1 MIELNKNIIKPYAVS
16 ILLTLAVG
24 GVGGFLTSL
33 GMDTFDA
40 LTKPPFTPPSF
51 LFPIVWTV
59 LFILMGVGAARIY
72 LTEPTAAR
80 NRALIVYVVQL
91 AVNFL
96 WSVIF
101 FNLQAYGF
109 AFFWL
114 ILLWVLIL
122 TMIYLFGKVD
132 KPAALMQIPYAIW
145 VAFAGYLNLMIW
157 LLNR

>member
-1 MIELNKNIIKPYAVS
+1 MNKSKIKPYAVS

-24 GVGGFLTSL
+24 GLSGFLTSM
-33 GMDTFDA
+33 GMDSFDA
-40 LTKPPFTPPSF
+40 LTKPPLTPPSF

-59 LFILMGVGAARIY
+59 LFILMGVGAARVF

-96 WSVIF
+96 WSIIF

-122 TMIYLFGKVD
+122 TMIYLFCKVD
-132 KPAALMQIPYAIW
+132 KPASLIQIPYAIW
-145 VAFAGYLNLMIW
+145 VTFAGYLNLMIW
-157 LLNR
+157 LMNR

>member
-1 MIELNKNIIKPYAVS
+1 MNKNKIKPYAVS

-24 GVGGFLTSL
+24 GLSGFLTSL
-33 GMDTFDA
+33 GMDSFDA
-40 LTKPPFTPPSF
+40 LTKPPLTLPSF

-59 LFILMGVGAARIY
+59 LFVLTGVGAARIC

-80 NRALIVYVVQL
+80 NRALTVYVVQL

-122 TMIYLFGKVD
+122 TMICLFCKVD

-145 VAFAGYLNLMIW
+145 VTFAGYLNLMIW

>member
-1 MIELNKNIIKPYAVS
+1 MNKSKIKPYAVS

-24 GVGGFLTSL
+24 GLSGFLTSM
-33 GMDTFDA
+33 GMDSFDA
-40 LTKPPFTPPSF
+40 LTKPPLTPPSF

-59 LFILMGVGAARIY
+59 LFILMGVGAARIFM
-72 LTEPTAAR
+72 TEPTAAR

-96 WSVIF
+96 WSIIF

-122 TMIYLFGKVD
+122 TMIYLFCKVD
-132 KPAALMQIPYAIW
+132 KPAALIQIPYAIW
-145 VAFAGYLNLMIW
+145 VTFAGYLNLMIW

>member
-1 MIELNKNIIKPYAVS
+1 MIELNKSKIKPYAVS

-24 GVGGFLTSL
+24 GLSGFLTSM
-33 GMDTFDA
+33 GMDSFDA
-40 LTKPPFTPPSF
+40 LTKPPLTPPSF

-59 LFILMGVGAARIY
+59 LFILMGVGAARIFM
-72 LTEPTAAR
+72 TEPTAAR

-91 AVNFL
+91 AVNFF
-96 WSVIF
+96 WSIIF

-122 TMIYLFGKVD
+122 TMIYLFCKID
-132 KPAALMQIPYAIW
+132 KPAALIQIPYAIW
-145 VAFAGYLNLMIW
+145 VTFAGYLNLMIW
-157 LLNR
+157 LMNR

>member
-1 MIELNKNIIKPYAVS
+1 MIELNKNKIKPYAVS
-16 ILLTLAVG
+16 ILLALAVG
-24 GVGGFLTSL
+24 GLSGFLTSM
-33 GMDTFDA
+33 GMDSFDA
-40 LTKPPFTPPSF
+40 LTKPPLTPPSF

-59 LFILMGVGAARIY
+59 LFILMGVGAARIFM
-72 LTEPTAAR
+72 TEPTAAR

-96 WSVIF
+96 WSIIF

-122 TMIYLFGKVD
+122 TMIYLFCKID
-132 KPAALMQIPYAIW
+132 KPAALLQIPYAIW
-145 VAFAGYLNLMIW
+145 VTFAGYLNLMIW
-157 LLNR
+157 LMNR

>member
-1 MIELNKNIIKPYAVS
+1 MIELNKNKIKPYAVS

-33 GMDTFDA
+33 GMDSFDA
-40 LTKPPFTPPSF
+40 LTKPPLTPPSF
-51 LFPIVWTV
+51 IFPIVWTV

-80 NRALIVYVVQL
+80 NRALIVYFVQL

-122 TMIYLFGKVD
+122 TMIYLFCKVD
-132 KPAALMQIPYAIW
+132 KPAALIQIPYAIW
-145 VAFAGYLNLMIW
+145 VTFAGYLNLMIW
-157 LLNR
+157 LMNR

>member
-1 MIELNKNIIKPYAVS
+1 MIELNKSKIKPYAVS

-24 GVGGFLTSL
+24 GMSGFLTSM
-33 GMDTFDA
+33 GMESFDTI
-40 LTKPPFTPPSF
+40 TKPPLTPPSF

-59 LFILMGVGAARIY
+59 LFILMGVGAARIFM
-72 LTEPTAAR
+72 TEPTAAR

-96 WSVIF
+96 WSIIF

-122 TMIYLFGKVD
+122 TMIYLFCKVD
-132 KPAALMQIPYAIW
+132 KPAALIQIPYAIW
-145 VAFAGYLNLMIW
+145 VTFAGYLNLMIW

>member
-1 MIELNKNIIKPYAVS
+1 MIELNKSKIKPYAVS

-24 GVGGFLTSL
+24 GLSGFLTSM
-33 GMDTFDA
+33 GMDSFDA
-40 LTKPPFTPPSF
+40 LTKPPLTPPSF

-59 LFILMGVGAARIY
+59 LFILMGVGAARIFM
-72 LTEPTAAR
+72 TEPTAAR

-96 WSVIF
+96 WSIIF
-101 FNLQAYGF
+101 FNLQAYAF

-122 TMIYLFGKVD
+122 TMIYLFCKVD
-132 KPAALMQIPYAIW
+132 KPAALIQIPYAIW
-145 VAFAGYLNLMIW
+145 VTFAGYLNLMIW

>member
-1 MIELNKNIIKPYAVS
+1 MIELNKSKIKPYAVS

-24 GVGGFLTSL
+24 GLSGFLTSM
-33 GMDTFDA
+33 GMDSFDA
-40 LTKPPFTPPSF
+40 LTKPPLTPPSF

-59 LFILMGVGAARIY
+59 LFILMGVGAARIFM
-72 LTEPTAAR
+72 TEPTAAR

-91 AVNFL
+91 AVNFF
-96 WSVIF
+96 WSIIF

-122 TMIYLFGKVD
+122 TMIYLFCKVD

-145 VAFAGYLNLMIW
+145 VTFAGYLNLMIW
-157 LLNR
+157 LMNR

>member
-1 MIELNKNIIKPYAVS
+1 MNKSKIKPYAVS

-24 GVGGFLTSL
+24 GLSGFLTSM
-33 GMDTFDA
+33 GMDSFDA
-40 LTKPPFTPPSF
+40 LTKPPLTPPSF

-59 LFILMGVGAARIY
+59 LFILMGVGAARIFM
-72 LTEPTAAR
+72 TEPTAAR

-91 AVNFL
+91 AVNFF
-96 WSVIF
+96 WSIIF
-101 FNLQAYGF
+101 FNLQAYDF

-122 TMIYLFGKVD
+122 TMIYLFCKVD
-132 KPAALMQIPYAIW
+132 KPAALIQIPYAIW

-157 LLNR
+157 LMNR

>member
-1 MIELNKNIIKPYAVS
+1 MIELNKSKIKPYAVS

-24 GVGGFLTSL
+24 GLSGFLTSM
-33 GMDTFDA
+33 GMDSFDA
-40 LTKPPFTPPSF
+40 LTKPPLTPPSF

-59 LFILMGVGAARIY
+59 LFILMGVGAARIFM
-72 LTEPTAAR
+72 TDPTAAR

-96 WSVIF
+96 WSIIF

-122 TMIYLFGKVD
+122 TMIYLFCKID
-132 KPAALMQIPYAIW
+132 KPAALIQIPYAIW
-145 VAFAGYLNLMIW
+145 VTFAGYLNLMIW

>member
-1 MIELNKNIIKPYAVS
+1 MIELNKSKLKPYAVS

-24 GVGGFLTSL
+24 GVGGILTSL
-33 GMDTFDA
+33 GMDSFDA
-40 LTKPPFTPPSF
+40 LTKPPLTPPSF
-51 LFPIVWTV
+51 LFPIVWTL
-59 LFILMGVGAARIY
+59 LFILMGIGAARIY
-72 LTEPTAAR
+72 LTEPTVAR

-96 WSVIF
+96 WSIIF

-122 TMIYLFGKVD
+122 TMIYLFCKVD
-132 KPAALMQIPYAIW
+132 KPAALLQIPYAIW
-145 VAFAGYLNLMIW
+145 VTFAGYLNLMIW

>member
-1 MIELNKNIIKPYAVS
+1 MIELNKSKIKPYAVS

-24 GVGGFLTSL
+24 GLSGFLTSM
-33 GMDTFDA
+33 GMDSFDA
-40 LTKPPFTPPSF
+40 LTKPPLTPPSF

-59 LFILMGVGAARIY
+59 LFILMGVGAARIFM
-72 LTEPTAAR
+72 TEPTAAR

-96 WSVIF
+96 WSIIF
-101 FNLQAYGF
+101 FNLQAYAF

-122 TMIYLFGKVD
+122 TMIYLFCKID
-132 KPAALMQIPYAIW
+132 KPAALLQIPYAIW
-145 VAFAGYLNLMIW
+145 VTFAGYLNLMIW

>member
-1 MIELNKNIIKPYAVS
+1 MIELNKSKIKPYAVS

-24 GVGGFLTSL
+24 GLSGFLTSM
-33 GMDTFDA
+33 GMDSFDA
-40 LTKPPFTPPSF
+40 LTKPPLTPPSF

-59 LFILMGVGAARIY
+59 LFILMGVGAARVF

-96 WSVIF
+96 WSIIF

-122 TMIYLFGKVD
+122 TMIYLFCKVD
-132 KPAALMQIPYAIW
+132 KPAALLQIPYAIW
-145 VAFAGYLNLMIW
+145 VTFAGYLNLMIW

>member
-1 MIELNKNIIKPYAVS
+1 MIELNKSKIKPYAVS

-24 GVGGFLTSL
+24 GLSGFLTSM
-33 GMDTFDA
+33 GMDSFDA
-40 LTKPPFTPPSF
+40 LTKPPLTPPSF

-59 LFILMGVGAARIY
+59 LFILMGVGAARIFM
-72 LTEPTAAR
+72 TEPTAAR

-91 AVNFL
+91 AVNFF
-96 WSVIF
+96 WSIIF

-122 TMIYLFGKVD
+122 TMIYLFCKVD
-132 KPAALMQIPYAIW
+132 KPAALIQIPYAIW
-145 VAFAGYLNLMIW
+145 VTFAGYLNLMIW

>member
-1 MIELNKNIIKPYAVS
+1 MIELNKSKIKPYAVS

-24 GVGGFLTSL
+24 GLIGFLTSM
-33 GMDTFDA
+33 GMDSFDA
-40 LTKPPFTPPSF
+40 LTKPPLTPPSF

-59 LFILMGVGAARIY
+59 LFILMGVGAARIFM
-72 LTEPTAAR
+72 TEPTAAR

-91 AVNFL
+91 AVNFF
-96 WSVIF
+96 WSIIF
-101 FNLQAYGF
+101 FNLQAYAF

-122 TMIYLFGKVD
+122 TMIYLFCKVD
-132 KPAALMQIPYAIW
+132 KPAALIQIPYAIW
-145 VAFAGYLNLMIW
+145 VTFAGYLNLMIW

>member
-1 MIELNKNIIKPYAVS
+1 MIELNKSKIKPYAVS

-24 GVGGFLTSL
+24 GLSGFLTSM
-33 GMDTFDA
+33 GMDSFDA
-40 LTKPPFTPPSF
+40 LTKPPLTPPSF

-59 LFILMGVGAARIY
+59 LFILMGVGAARIFM
-72 LTEPTAAR
+72 TEPTAAR

-96 WSVIF
+96 WSIIF

-122 TMIYLFGKVD
+122 TMIYLFCKVD
-132 KPAALMQIPYAIW
+132 KPAALLQIPYAIW
-145 VAFAGYLNLMIW
+145 VTFAGYLNLMIW
-157 LLNR
+157 LMNR

>member
-1 MIELNKNIIKPYAVS
+1 MIELNKSKIKPYAVS

-24 GVGGFLTSL
+24 GLSGFLTSM
-33 GMDTFDA
+33 GMDSFDA
-40 LTKPPFTPPSF
+40 LTKPPLTPPSF

-59 LFILMGVGAARIY
+59 LFILMGVGAARIFM
-72 LTEPTAAR
+72 TEPTAAR

-96 WSVIF
+96 WSIIF

-122 TMIYLFGKVD
+122 TMIYLFCKVD
-132 KPAALMQIPYAIW
+132 KPAALIQIPYAIW
-145 VAFAGYLNLMIW
+145 VTYAGYLNLMIW
-157 LLNR
+157 LMNR